1 MTGFTVDRWQFRYP
15 GFVIGAWWGPG
26 ATDAELRLY
35 HEAGFNVVMAGR
47 YMQLDDYAD
56 PEKGVR
62 ELDLARKHRLWV
74 MFDTYTK
81 NDRPWGGKRSEEP
94 YEHPLHHP
102 ASLLELQWLYERL
115 GKHPALLGFM
125 IGDDQGEV
133 TPRAAQC
140 TRFLFEQPKPHL
152 IPWLCGWI
160 PPENL
165 ARHNNPIANPQI
177 YPTLYEW
184 QLSAEQLALRYVRA
198 YASYWRQ
205 CHQHGV
211 AFWPMFNT
219 THPENGKTGKDMFGY
234 LPSDSLVRFPAYLAL
249 AYGAQGIWYFT
260 YNGGAI
266 QHLGPFQS
274 LPEARQALTS
284 LYPVVKE
291 ANLRIAAWGDRI
303 IGRTCANVFATAFPQ
318 EQPPPDN
325 PPFVRPSEEQIVQA
339 MDEHLLVGILSG
351 HGKPPLAMVVDCRV
365 SKGWNDLSPREVEL
379 RFAREVERIDV
390 HEGRRVRSIKGNTVR
405 LRLQAG
411 GGQLL
416 EIHGTLRVA

>member
-15 GFVIGAWWGPG
+15 GFVIGAWWGPD

-184 QLSAEQLALRYVRA
+184 QLSAEHSPCVTFVHTLPTGASAISTVWRSGPCSIPRILR
-198 YASYWRQ
+198 
-205 CHQHGV
+205 
-211 AFWPMFNT
+211 
-219 THPENGKTGKDMFGY
+219 
-234 LPSDSLVRFPAYLAL
+234 
-249 AYGAQGIWYFT
+249 
-260 YNGGAI
+260 
-266 QHLGPFQS
+266 
-274 LPEARQALTS
+274 
-284 LYPVVKE
+284 
-291 ANLRIAAWGDRI
+291 
-303 IGRTCANVFATAFPQ
+303 TAK
-318 EQPPPDN
+318 
-325 PPFVRPSEEQIVQA
+325 R
-339 MDEHLLVGILSG
+339 
-351 HGKPPLAMVVDCRV
+351 
-365 SKGWNDLSPREVEL
+365 
-379 RFAREVERIDV
+379 ERICSV
-390 HEGRRVRSIKGNTVR
+390 ICPATRWCASPPIWR
-405 LRLQAG
+405 
-411 GGQLL
+411 
-416 EIHGTLRVA
+416 

>member
-1 MTGFTVDRWQFRYP
+1 MALKPMQAWQFRYR
-15 GFVIGAWWGPG
+15 GFIIGAWWGPS
-26 ATDAELRLY
+26 ASDAELRLY
-35 HEAGFNVVMAGR
+35 KEAGFNVVMAGR

-56 PEKGVR
+56 PDKGIR

-94 YEHPLHHP
+94 YEHPSHHP
-102 ASLLELQWLYERL
+102 ASLAELQWLYERI

-133 TPRAAQC
+133 TPRSAQC

-184 QLSAEQLALRYVRA
+184 QLSAEQLALRTVNA
-198 YASYWRQ
+198 YAAYWRQ
-205 CHQHGV
+205 CRQHGII
-211 AFWPMFNT
+211 FWPMFNV
-219 THPENGKTGKDMFGY
+219 THPDNGKMEKDMFGY

-266 QHLGPFQS
+266 QHYGQYAS
-274 LPEARQALTS
+274 LTEARKALTP

-291 ANLRIAAWGDRI
+291 TNLRIAAWGDRVI
-303 IGRTCANVFATAFPQ
+303 RRECNDVFSTAFRQ
-318 EQPPPDN
+318 ERLPADN
-325 PPFVRPSEEQIVQA
+325 PPFVRPVDGQIVQS
-339 MDEHLLVGILSG
+339 MDDDLLVGILAQK
-351 HGKPPLAMVVDCRV
+351 GKSPLAMVVDCRT
-365 SKGWNDLSPREVEL
+365 SKGWNDLPPREAEI
-379 RFAREVERIDV
+379 RFAREVKGV
-390 HEGRRVRSIKGNTVR
+390 TLYEGRRARSVKGNVIR

-411 GGQLL
+411 GGQMVQ
-416 EIHGTLRVA
+416 IDV